1 MYVPPSAAHWLGL
14 DNGGFNIVSQL
25 LYGAR
30 DSLLVGFVAS
40 VVAMV
45 IGGGVGILSGYVG
58 GATDVVLMRITDYF
72 LVIPDIPLMIV
83 AAALCGQNQRN
94 IIIIIGV
101 IYWTSAAR
109 LIRAQV
115 KSVRERVY
123 VRRAQAVGASN
134 LRILATHVIPQVVP
148 LLIANTVLMIAN
160 AIFAE
165 TYITFLGPG
174 NPSVISW
181 GGMIQNALDGGA
193 IFYRA
198 WWAILPPGLAVT
210 VVVLAA
216 TMAGQG
222 MEDALNPRLDGEDIM
237 VGGERTVRPHRWRDV
252 AMVFQGAMNAF
263 NPVKTIAAQIAEPM
277 RLHGTLPASAAR
289 ARVGELLELVGIR
302 PPGPHPATRTSSPAA
317 CASGPRSRWP

>member
-1 MYVPPSAAHWLGL
+1 
-14 DNGGFNIVSQL
+14 
-25 LYGAR
+25 
-30 DSLLVGFVAS
+30 
-40 VVAMV
+40 MV

-165 TYITFLGPG
+165 TYITFLGLG

-222 MEDALNPRLDGEDIM
+222 MEDALNPRLKVGHLAVRRWRVRPLDGEWSGNDGD
-237 VGGERTVRPHRWRDV
+237 VLLDARDLHV
-252 AMVFQGAMNAF
+252 WFEL
-263 NPVKTIAAQIAEPM
+263 AAAGNCT
-277 RLHGTLPASAAR
+277 RSAASACGWTGASGS
-289 ARVGELLELVGIR
+289 AWS
-302 PPGPHPATRTSSPAA
+302 ASPAA
-317 CASGPRSRWP
+317 ARPPRSWR